1 VSGLTLVEKRHGK
14 LETLI
19 EFRRQPSFQLK
30 QSNHAWKWWN
40 IKGTVQI

>member
-1 VSGLTLVEKRHGK
+1 MSGLTLVEKRHDGK

-30 QSNHAWKWWN
+30 QSNHAWK
-40 IKGTVQI
+40 